1 MPSNRTE
8 VKVEA
13 QVNRKFAG
21 WLFEQLRERDRVAA
35 PDGSCEAFEFGAV
48 SAHPDGLLLPWDDFA
63 DDPAGA
69 VRRLLEKR
77 RQDVAPVV
85 LAEYDAGD
93 DVVSL
98 RVGRM
103 VPPGRVPG
111 AVLLG

>member
-1 MPSNRTE
+1 MGNNG
-8 VKVEA
+8 VGVQVEA
-13 QVNRKFAG
+13 QVNRKFAK
-21 WLFEQLRERDRVAA
+21 WLFEELRKKDRVAA
-35 PDGSCEAFEFGAV
+35 PDGSCEAFRFGAV
-48 SAHPDGLLLPWDDFA
+48 SAHPDGLLLPWDGFA

-77 RQDVAPVV
+77 RQDIAPVV
-85 LAEYDAGD
+85 LAEYDTAE

-98 RVGRM
+98 RVGRI